1 MLAPTGRR
9 SHRPAAPIADVSA
22 VIPRA
27 LLLERAVGV
36 LNRQLAESV
45 SAARAAAELEG
56 RSCRIAVEGLAL
68 DFALRI
74 EHGRIASVPTT
85 GREDVSIEGPPLD
98 LLRLVQGQEAGRIHE
113 TRVRVSGEVR
123 TAEKFAELLKL
134 AAPDFED
141 ELAGWIGDVPAH
153 ALAEGARRARAWM
166 LAAIGALR
174 DDTAEYLKE
183 ERRVLA
189 GPHEAEEFYAGVDR
203 LRDDVERAAARIDRL
218 ARALG
223 PE

>member
-1 MLAPTGRR
+1 
-9 SHRPAAPIADVSA
+9 
-22 VIPRA
+22 VIVQT

-36 LNRQLAESV
+36 LNRQVAESV

-56 RSCRIAVEGLAL
+56 RSCRIAVEGVGLE
-68 DFALRI
+68 FALRI
-74 EHGRIASVPTT
+74 QRGRFVSARAT

-98 LLRLVQGQEAGRIHE
+98 LVRLARTQEAGRIRE

-134 AAPDFED
+134 AAPDLEE

-153 ALAEGARRARAWM
+153 AFAEAARRGGAWM
-166 LAAIGALR
+166 LAAVRALR

-189 GPHEAEEFYAGVDR
+189 GPYEAEEFYAGVDR
-203 LRDDVERAAARIDRL
+203 LRDDVERAAARLERL

-223 PE
+223 AQ